1 MTEIFVVLDVET
13 TGLDPK
19 EDVILEIGA
28 IHIDMRTLE
37 VLNRFS
43 TVAGMPADELSM
55 MGDFVR
61 AMHTENGLLAK
72 VCDEGRRRSQADLDE
87 QLTEWFQKIGAAE
100 GEVFLCGNSIHFD
113 RGFLEARTPG
123 SAEFLHHRVVDTS
136 SLRTCFKN
144 WIGDP
149 PKEEMKHRALADCE
163 VSLETLRWMQNVMR
177 AERRIPGE
185 MCARS
190 AENEHL

>member
-1 MTEIFVVLDVET
+1 
-13 TGLDPK
+13 
-19 EDVILEIGA
+19 
-28 IHIDMRTLE
+28 
-37 VLNRFS
+37 
-43 TVAGMPADELSM
+43 
-55 MGDFVR
+55 
-61 AMHTENGLLAK
+61 
-72 VCDEGRRRSQADLDE
+72 
-87 QLTEWFQKIGAAE
+87 
-100 GEVFLCGNSIHFD
+100 
-113 RGFLEARTPG
+113 
-123 SAEFLHHRVVDTS
+123 LHHRVVDTS

>member
-1 MTEIFVVLDVET
+1 
-13 TGLDPK
+13 
-19 EDVILEIGA
+19 
-28 IHIDMRTLE
+28 
-37 VLNRFS
+37 
-43 TVAGMPADELSM
+43 
-55 MGDFVR
+55 
-61 AMHTENGLLAK
+61 
-72 VCDEGRRRSQADLDE
+72 
-87 QLTEWFQKIGAAE
+87 
-100 GEVFLCGNSIHFD
+100 
-113 RGFLEARTPG
+113 
-123 SAEFLHHRVVDTS
+123 LHHRVVDTS

-177 AERRIPGE
+177 AGRLIPGE